1 MLPPLP
7 APTAENI
14 AKLALYV
21 AVLIMPGGSLI
32 ALGMWWLNRRLGKS
46 GGGFSFALTR
56 RAQESRPTAVRSF
69 G

>member
-14 AKLALYV
+14 IKLAVYV
-21 AVLIMPGGSLI
+21 AVLIMPGGSII

-46 GGGFSFALTR
+46 GGALPFSLTR
-56 RAQESRPTAVRSF
+56 RAQTSQPAAV
-69 G
+69 